1 MVLIYVTLITEF
13 DSNKFQLILNISYS
27 ISSKFI

>member
-13 DSNKFQLILNISYS
+13 DSNKFQLILNISHS